1 MKILQIHNEYTK
13 KGGEDTTVANE
24 KNLLTAKNHQVEQ
37 LFFDNNIK
45 GFQKIGIFYK
55 SLYNNS
61 AADILS
67 KKIRSFQPDVIHVH
81 NLFYVASPAILYEA
95 QKHKIPVVLTIHN
108 FRLICAGALLLR
120 NGQVCELCTQK
131 KFPLAGIKHKCFQ
144 NSALKT
150 AQLTL
155 VTGLH
160 KLLSTWKNKVDAY
173 ITLTNFV
180 KNKLVNSSLSLP
192 KEKIFIKPNF
202 TSDKGWATAQAR
214 QDFFLF
220 VGRLSQ
226 EKGIKV
232 LLETTKLYDFKLEI
246 IGGGEIENLVKAY
259 AQNNSNIIFHGFQNQ
274 DFISEKMKACKAL
287 LFPSIWYEG
296 MPLTLLE
303 AFSTGTPVIISDIDN
318 LNEMVQNGYDGLHF
332 RTGSSEDLAKKIQYF
347 EKNNAPYFYENARKT
362 YETLYNPEKNYLRL
376 IEIYRKVIET
386 KKQNHKYKN

>member
-1 MKILQIHNEYTK
+1 MKILQIHNQYTK

-24 KNLLTAKNHQVEQ
+24 KNLLMDKQHQVEQ
-37 LFFDNNIK
+37 LFFNNQIE
-45 GFQKIGIFYK
+45 GFEKVAILYK

-67 KKIRSFQPDVIHVH
+67 KKIRSFQPDVIHIH

-95 QKHKIPVVLTIHN
+95 QKQGIPVVMTVQN
-108 FRLICAGALLLR
+108 FRLICSGALLLR

-131 KFPLAGIKHKCFQ
+131 KFPLAGIKHKCFH

-150 AQLTL
+150 AQITL

-160 KLLSTWKNKVDAY
+160 KLLGTWQNKVDAY

-180 KNKLVNSSLSLP
+180 KNKLVSSSLELP
-192 KEKIFIKPNF
+192 QEKIFIKPNF
-202 TSDKGWATAQAR
+202 TYDKGWTTAQER

-220 VGRLSQ
+220 VGRISQ
-226 EKGIKV
+226 EKGIKI
-232 LLETTKLYDFKLEI
+232 LLEATKLYDFKLEI
-246 IGGGEIENLVKAY
+246 IGGGEMENLVKEY
-259 AQNNSNIIFHGFQNQ
+259 AQSNSNIIFHGFQNQ

-303 AFSTGTPVIISDIDN
+303 AFATGTPVIISDIDN
-318 LNEMVQNGYDGLHF
+318 LNEMVQNGYNGLHF
-332 RTGSSEDLAKKIQYF
+332 RTGNSEDLAEKIQYF

-362 YETLYNPEKNYLRL
+362 YETLYNPEKNYLQL
-376 IEIYRKVIET
+376 IEIYRKIIQA
-386 KKQNHKYKN
+386 KKQNHK